1 MMKIKNQEAQKSV
14 SQKENLN
21 LKIIKT
27 VQKHIK
33 LKIKLTNQKK
43 IKSMQIVPKNSQK
56 IIN

>member
-33 LKIKLTNQKK
+33 LKIKLANQKK

>member
-27 VQKHIK
+27 VQKYIK
-33 LKIKLTNQKK
+33 LKIKLANQKK